1 MMRKPIYID
10 FGKTLPVAHR
20 GLSFIER
27 ENTMP
32 AFIAAGNRP
41 YYGIETDIH
50 ITVDGKF
57 ICCHDHNTGRVAG
70 GDAMVI
76 EETSFDTLRSLL
88 LTDIDG
94 TKGRCDIRIP
104 TLAEYITV
112 CRDYEK
118 QCILELKGTFSSEKL
133 SEVIEIIK
141 GLGYLDGVTFIAFD
155 YENLVRLRELLPT
168 QSAQFL
174 ISKWED
180 DLLDRLKAQNL
191 DLDIHYAALTAE
203 NIALLHENGI
213 VVNCWTVDDPEKAAE
228 LVSWGVDQITSNKL
242 CPRF

>member
-50 ITVDGKF
+50 ITSDGKF

-70 GDAMVI
+70 GDTLVI
-76 EETSFDTLRSLL
+76 EETSFDTLRSLM

-180 DLLDRLKAQNL
+180 GLIDRLKAQNL

-213 VVNCWTVDDPEKAAE
+213 VVNCWTVDDPGKAAL

>member
-50 ITVDGKF
+50 ITSDGKF
-57 ICCHDHNTGRVAG
+57 VCCHDHNTGRVAG

-94 TKGRCDIRIP
+94 AKGRCDIRIP

-133 SEVIEIIK
+133 SEVVDIIK
-141 GLGYLDGVTFIAFD
+141 GLGYLDGSSTVIAIIFHLQVRFVLRFFATF
-155 YENLVRLRELLPT
+155 
-168 QSAQFL
+168 
-174 ISKWED
+174 
-180 DLLDRLKAQNL
+180 LKKSRPKNFQ
-191 DLDIHYAALTAE
+191 
-203 NIALLHENGI
+203 
-213 VVNCWTVDDPEKAAE
+213 K
-228 LVSWGVDQITSNKL
+228 GVYKTE
-242 CPRF
+242 